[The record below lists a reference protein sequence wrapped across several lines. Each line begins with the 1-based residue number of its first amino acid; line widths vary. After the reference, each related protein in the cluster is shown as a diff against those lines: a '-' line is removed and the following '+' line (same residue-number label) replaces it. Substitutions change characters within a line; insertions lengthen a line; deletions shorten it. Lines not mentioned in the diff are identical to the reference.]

1 MKCTSLVIGLI
12 LCIGSLHAQADSI
25 LSRYRQYYFAS
36 AADTNNAGK
45 LASSLDANGQWNDIN
60 YLDKERGNWKPADH
74 LRRTRALALA
84 YSKPASPY
92 YHNKEIFTAIQRA
105 IDHWTANRYTSLNWW
120 HNEIGVPQLMRDILI
135 LLRDDLPKQQ
145 FEKAL
150 GILAQYRVQDNATGA
165 NLVWSADLGIHYC
178 ALTGNEG
185 LSRKYLDR
193 IIAEIKITTG
203 DGVQPDYS
211 FHQHDKRLQMYQYG
225 AAFLAENLRLAWEL
239 RGTTL
244 AFPQEKI
251 NLLTDFM
258 LRGWQW
264 MARGINTVPGTMDR
278 SASRRNALHSADIRN
293 SLPYLLALHPAQEE
307 QLLALARHQN
317 GSGNLTGFRAFPYS
331 DFTAYQQPA
340 FSFFLKTIS
349 TRTLSTESIN
359 SENLKG
365 HLLNSGDAYFIR
377 NGQEYFNLMP
387 VWDWERLPGVTNFT
401 GAERIARKPFVG
413 SVGNDKEGFSSMDYK
428 LESKDG
434 SRYITAKK
442 SWFCHNGKV
451 VCLVGDLQ
459 GHGVDSAYT
468 ALDQSRW
475 QGKVFASTIKGPQQ
489 PGDQHI
495 GFPKWLQHNQLAYIL
510 TPQLRTD
517 VNLQTLTAKW
527 TDINTSEISSPV
539 TDKVFLPVLTHTRLK
554 TGTSFGYM
562 VQQAPQPADAAR
574 AAASPGYTIVR
585 NDSTCQAV
593 RFADGTLMVTFYNA
607 GSMRYSKNVISVDKP
622 CMVMIDK
629 GSLFAGDP
637 LWSNTTVNIRVNG
650 GVYTVQLPPNGATS
664 VATPLSFRK

>member
-211 FHQHDKRLQMYQYG
+211 FHQHDKRLQM
-225 AAFLAENLRLAWEL
+225 
-239 RGTTL
+239 
-244 AFPQEKI
+244 
-251 NLLTDFM
+251 
-258 LRGWQW
+258 
-264 MARGINTVPGTMDR
+264 
-278 SASRRNALHSADIRN
+278 
-293 SLPYLLALHPAQEE
+293 
-307 QLLALARHQN
+307 
-317 GSGNLTGFRAFPYS
+317 
-331 DFTAYQQPA
+331 
-340 FSFFLKTIS
+340 
-349 TRTLSTESIN
+349 
-359 SENLKG
+359 
-365 HLLNSGDAYFIR
+365 
-377 NGQEYFNLMP
+377 
-387 VWDWERLPGVTNFT
+387 
-401 GAERIARKPFVG
+401 
-413 SVGNDKEGFSSMDYK
+413 
-428 LESKDG
+428 
-434 SRYITAKK
+434 
-442 SWFCHNGKV
+442 
-451 VCLVGDLQ
+451 
-459 GHGVDSAYT
+459 
-468 ALDQSRW
+468 
-475 QGKVFASTIKGPQQ
+475 
-489 PGDQHI
+489 
-495 GFPKWLQHNQLAYIL
+495 
-510 TPQLRTD
+510 
-517 VNLQTLTAKW
+517 
-527 TDINTSEISSPV
+527 
-539 TDKVFLPVLTHTRLK
+539 
-554 TGTSFGYM
+554 
-562 VQQAPQPADAAR
+562 
-574 AAASPGYTIVR
+574 
-585 NDSTCQAV
+585 
-593 RFADGTLMVTFYNA
+593 
-607 GSMRYSKNVISVDKP
+607 
-622 CMVMIDK
+622 
-629 GSLFAGDP
+629 
-637 LWSNTTVNIRVNG
+637 
-650 GVYTVQLPPNGATS
+650 
-664 VATPLSFRK
+664 